1 MADSRER
8 VQLAV
13 QAKSMAPFAMLESGF
28 EACGQMEVFVD
39 FKSLLFE
46 KFDKA
51 IMCLHFFKRQFR
63 VFEHV
68 HRDLFQLLG
77 ILQNFFVDRLQDL
90 IKIVPWLV
98 YI

>member
-1 MADSRER
+1 MADSWQR

-13 QAKSMAPFAMLESGF
+13 QAKSMAPFAMLENGF
-28 EACGQMEVFVD
+28 EACGQMKVFVD
-39 FKSLLFE
+39 FKSLLYE
-46 KFDKA
+46 EFDKA

-90 IKIVPWLV
+90 IKIEPWLV

>member
-1 MADSRER
+1 
-8 VQLAV
+8 
-13 QAKSMAPFAMLESGF
+13 MAPFAMLESGF